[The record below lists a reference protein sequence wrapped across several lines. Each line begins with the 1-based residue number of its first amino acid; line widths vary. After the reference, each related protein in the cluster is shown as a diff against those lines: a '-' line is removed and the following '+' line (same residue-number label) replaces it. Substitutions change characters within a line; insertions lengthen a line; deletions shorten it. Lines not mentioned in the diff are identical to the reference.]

1 MGPWDPAIIGPIA
14 GAVMV
19 MSITAGVA
27 GVMIFRPFTKQLGEL
42 LEQMRRDRQQ
52 HAERLDSSR
61 VAELME
67 SVVDRLE
74 RLEARQD
81 FTEHVIESA
90 GWQGEPGKTL
100 PKTSDARQRG
110 RSGAS

>member
-42 LEQMRRDRQQ
+42 LEQMRSDRQQ
-52 HAERLDSSR
+52 QAERLDSGR

-67 SVVDRLE
+67 SLVDRLE

-81 FTEHVIESA
+81 FTEHVIEST
-90 GWQGEPGKTL
+90 GWHGEPGRSL
-100 PKTSDARQRG
+100 PKTEDAPRRG
-110 RSGAS
+110 RSGAA

>member
-27 GVMIFRPFTKQLGEL
+27 GVLIFRPFTKQLGEL

-52 HAERLDSSR
+52 HAERLDSGR
-61 VAELME
+61 VAELVE
-67 SVVDRLE
+67 NLVDRLE

-81 FTEHVIESA
+81 FTEHVIENA
-90 GWQGEPGKTL
+90 GWQSDSGRTL
-100 PKTSDARQRG
+100 PKTGDAQRRG
-110 RSGAS
+110 RSGTA

>member
-1 MGPWDPAIIGPIA
+1 MGPWDPAVIGPIA

-27 GVMIFRPFTKQLGEL
+27 GVMIFRPFTRQLGEL

-52 HAERLDSSR
+52 QGERLDLTR
-61 VAELME
+61 FGEVME
-67 SVVDRLE
+67 NVVDRLE

-81 FTEHVIESA
+81 FAERVIESA
-90 GWQGEPGKTL
+90 GWQGDSGRSS
-100 PKTSDARQRG
+100 PKPIDARRRG
-110 RSGAS
+110 RADET